1 MKRIK
6 LLMAIAALMAAIV
19 LVIYFASP
27 YAPVIAPAP
36 ENIEEIWAIEDA
48 RQESD
53 TPLVTQIENN
63 GVPLAYDAEK
73 NTFYCTLGTEN
84 GEAWPEIH
92 LTAPGKSGVR
102 LMFADDYTYDWC
114 QDAIRDGYAYQVMAY
129 TDTHFA
135 YFDLV
140 FTGLPM
146 VIMTAEE
153 EINTD
158 DVPVEVVIS
167 AYGSEPLR
175 SHARAH
181 IRGASTLSHEKKS
194 YKVEFTREAD
204 GRRKIAGNVPGFGTM
219 KAVNLNPM
227 VHDELLV
234 REKLS
239 WDMYQ
244 SLSPHDEPFGAR
256 TTQYAEVFLNGSYRG
271 IYLMVE
277 PMNCAEELAKDG
289 TRATS
294 DSVYRTAVLS
304 FSRDRAYVDHPY
316 RANTGY
322 ELYHHPAS
330 GTTDAFTHLQP
341 WIDLNR
347 TKDDQ
352 EFIKKALACVDLD
365 SLIEFDLFI
374 QAAAMT
380 DNVFNNMYII
390 AHPGQDGV
398 TYTFAPWDMD
408 MTWGRKK
415 AECGENFENWIFF
428 PVADRM
434 INLNAGGDLRERVVK
449 TWKRMRETAFNMETI
464 ERKLEEYTNLLGET
478 GAWARNAEKWG
489 FDSYYPDL
497 YNMVVFGELRF
508 AVMDRAIEAIASG
521 EGKSIPFLAATQY
534 EGKST
539 PIVAQ

>member
-1 MKRIK
+1 
-6 LLMAIAALMAAIV
+6 
-19 LVIYFASP
+19 
-27 YAPVIAPAP
+27 
-36 ENIEEIWAIEDA
+36 
-48 RQESD
+48 
-53 TPLVTQIENN
+53 
-63 GVPLAYDAEK
+63 
-73 NTFYCTLGTEN
+73 
-84 GEAWPEIH
+84 
-92 LTAPGKSGVR
+92 
-102 LMFADDYTYDWC
+102 
-114 QDAIRDGYAYQVMAY
+114 
-129 TDTHFA
+129 
-135 YFDLV
+135 
-140 FTGLPM
+140 LPM

-153 EINTD
+153 EIDTD
-158 DVPVEVVIS
+158 DVPVEIVIS

-204 GRRKIAGNVPGFGTM
+204 GRRKAVRSVPGFYAM
-219 KAVNLNPM
+219 EAVNLNPM

-239 WDMYQ
+239 WDLYE
-244 SLSPHDEPFGAR
+244 SLVPHDEPFGAR
-256 TTQYAEVFLNGSYRG
+256 MTQYAEVFLNGSYRG

-289 TRATS
+289 TRAMT

-304 FSRDRAYVDHPY
+304 FSRDRAYVNHPY

-322 ELYHHPAS
+322 ELYHHPAA
-330 GTTDAFTHLQP
+330 GTEDAFKLLQP

-347 TKDDQ
+347 TKDDGD
-352 EFIKKALACVDLD
+352 FIRKGLACVDMQ
-365 SLIEFDLFI
+365 SLVRFDLFI

-390 AHPGQDGV
+390 AHPQAGGV
-398 TYTFAPWDMD
+398 QYTFAPWDMD

-434 INLNAGGDLRERVVK
+434 INLDAGGQLRSLVAD
-449 TWKRMRETAFNMETI
+449 TWAQMRASVFNIETI
-464 ERKLEEYTNLLGET
+464 ERKMEEYTFLLGET
-478 GAWARNAEKWG
+478 GAWARNAEKWN
-489 FDSYYPDL
+489 FDTYYPDL
-497 YNMVVFGELRF
+497 YNMIVFTELRL
-508 AVMDRAIEAIASG
+508 AVMDQAIEAIASG
-521 EGKSIPFLAATQY
+521 GEESIPFLAATQY